1 MQERQAPYQSGGYC
15 QIPSYED
22 GLTPGM
28 PLAMIYAPE
37 QAFTDIYDDEEGL
50 SRGTIFADLYFPFE
64 ACGGMLR

>member
-1 MQERQAPYQSGGYC
+1 
-15 QIPSYED
+15 
-22 GLTPGM
+22 M

-37 QAFTDIYDDEEGL
+37 QTFTDIYDDEEGL